1 MRRKNNI
8 LAAKMLLVG
17 VGASILVS
25 QSVFAGIP
33 VADGLNLGQTTISA
47 IQNVANVQ
55 KQLQQY
61 RKQLE
66 QYDNMLQNTVAPAA
80 YIWSEVDATISKV
93 VQAQQTLDYYMNSA
107 GSIDSYLS
115 RYQSVDYYRNSSCF
129 QLSGCSATE
138 MKKLDQKVAANS
150 DAVKRTNAD
159 VIKSVS
165 LQQKTLNQDAQKLKR
180 MQQQAGSAQGQMEA
194 LGAANQLAA
203 AQANQLIQ
211 LRSLLVAQNQ
221 AAATIAQKESDK
233 EAQEEASATMLRE
246 SSNITQSKPKTW
258 SLK

>member
-1 MRRKNNI
+1 MRIRKTI
-8 LAAKMLLVG
+8 LAAKIMIAA
-17 VGASILVS
+17 VGASVLVS
-25 QSVFAGIP
+25 QSALAGIP
-33 VADGLNLGQTTISA
+33 VADGLNLSQTTVSA
-47 IQNVANVQ
+47 FQAVANVQ
-55 KQLQQY
+55 KQIMQY
-61 RKQLE
+61 QKQLE

-115 RYQSVDYYRNSSCF
+115 RYQNVDYYRNSSCF

-138 MKKLDQKVAANS
+138 MKKLDQHVANNS

-159 VIKSVS
+159 VIKSVA
-165 LQQKTLNQDAQKLKR
+165 LQQKSLNVDAQKLQR
-180 MQQQAGSAQGQMEA
+180 MQQQAGSARGQMEA

-211 LRSLLVAQNQ
+211 LRSLLAAQSQ
-221 AAATIAQKESDK
+221 AAATIAQQESDK
-233 EAQEEASATMLRE
+233 QAQEEASATMLRDT
-246 SSNITQSKPKTW
+246 SNITQSKPKTW
-258 SLK
+258 SLN